1 MIILSRFFHH
11 PQTPY
16 NVMEL
21 FISAYV
27 LDPTKFIIIIT
38 KQVIEKSMEL
48 CGLAWRGVCGREREG
63 TLRKTSFR
71 LMKHSFTHLQ
81 FLILF
86 TTKRYHD
93 AEDLFGINVCSA
105 MEGRRTVN
113 GTFQV

>member
-1 MIILSRFFHH
+1 MIILTRFFHH

-48 CGLAWRGVCGREREG
+48 CGVWHGVACVGGEKER

-86 TTKRYHD
+86 TTKRYHE
-93 AEDLFGINVCSA
+93 AEGLFEMNVC
-105 MEGRRTVN
+105 R
-113 GTFQV
+113 FQRGQ